1 MDEARRKRKGESM
14 MEKLLCDRVT
24 RVHSLRK
31 PRRSMNAQVHAP
43 GSQPKKR
50 GCFFYGCL
58 TVVILGLLAG
68 AVVGIGGYFFVKKV
82 NQMVA
87 EYTSTSPAEMPQVE
101 MADAEYEALE
111 QRVGVFGKA
120 LKEGQPS
127 EALILSSDELNVLL
141 NRSEAMQVGKG
152 RLHVIMTEKEVS
164 GQISLPLDPIAKG
177 PLLSKLQGRYL
188 NGTARL
194 GVEMQ
199 NGRLVV
205 RLLGVKVNDQLMPAE
220 LVKAFE
226 TVNLME
232 QVYQD
237 PQAAQ
242 TLSKIGAVEV
252 TDSKLVITPAAAP

>member
-1 MDEARRKRKGESM
+1 
-14 MEKLLCDRVT
+14 
-24 RVHSLRK
+24 
-31 PRRSMNAQVHAP
+31 MNAQVHAP

-68 AVVGIGGYFFVKKV
+68 AAVGIGGYFFVKKV
-82 NQMVA
+82 NQIVA
-87 EYTSTSPAEMPQVE
+87 EYTSTTPAEMPQVE
-101 MADAEYEALE
+101 MVEADYEVLE
-111 QRVGVFGKA
+111 QRVGAFGNA

-127 EALILSSDELNVLL
+127 EALVLTADELNVLL
-141 NRSEAMQVGKG
+141 SRSEAMQVGKG
-152 RLHVIMTEKEVS
+152 RLHVVMTENEVS

-177 PLLSKLQGRYL
+177 PLLSQLQGRYL

-194 GVEMQ
+194 GIGMQ

-205 RLLGVKVNDQLMPAE
+205 RLLGVRVNDQLMPKE

-226 TVNLME
+226 TVNLMD

-237 PQAAQ
+237 PQTAQ
-242 TLSKIGAVEV
+242 TLSKIGGVEV
-252 TDSKLVITPAAAP
+252 TDSKLVITPAAAQQESPVAN

>member
-1 MDEARRKRKGESM
+1 MS
-14 MEKLLCDRVT
+14 
-24 RVHSLRK
+24 
-31 PRRSMNAQVHAP
+31 AQVYAP

-68 AVVGIGGYFFVKKV
+68 AAVGIGGYFLVKRV
-82 NQMVA
+82 NQMVE

-101 MADAEYEALE
+101 MADADFEVLE
-111 QRVGVFGKA
+111 QRVAAFGAA

-127 EALILSSDELNVLL
+127 EALVLTADELNVLL
-141 NRSEAMQVGKG
+141 NRSETMQVGKG
-152 RLHVIMTEKEVS
+152 RLHVVMTENEIS

-194 GVEMQ
+194 GVGMQ
-199 NGRLVV
+199 NGRIVV

-220 LVKAFE
+220 MVKAFE
-226 TVNLME
+226 TVNLMD

-237 PQAAQ
+237 PQTAQ
-242 TLSKIGAVEV
+242 TLSNIREVEV
-252 TDSKLVITPAAAP
+252 RDSTLVITPAASP